1 MTESRYGSCLL
12 IAADGAGLSFHAGF
26 CTGRLSGDNVFTVG
40 VTESG
45 NFFLCGQYF
54 AADRA
59 VTALGE
65 SGFGTSSVNCGVSDR
80 CVTESCNGSCLLI
93 TADGAGL
100 SFHAGFC
107 AGRLSGDS
115 VFTVGVTE
123 SGNNLLCYKHFT
135 ADGAVTTL
143 SKSRFGAGGGNCGV
157 SDFRMTE
164 SRNNIILICI
174 SASRAS
180 VSSVTVFCAGRERY
194 FR

>member
-1 MTESRYGSCLL
+1 MAHMRAGFDRLHDFAAVVAVTICVCVGVTESRYGSCLL

-80 CVTESCNGSCLLI
+80 CVTESRNEIILISI
-93 TADGAGL
+93 TANGAGIGCIA
-100 SFHAGFC
+100 FFC
-107 AGRLSGDS
+107 AGRFSY
-115 VFTVGVTE
+115 
-123 SGNNLLCYKHFT
+123 N
-135 ADGAVTTL
+135 
-143 SKSRFGAGGGNCGV
+143 
-157 SDFRMTE
+157 
-164 SRNNIILICI
+164 
-174 SASRAS
+174 
-180 VSSVTVFCAGRERY
+180 
-194 FR
+194 